1 MPWLRHFENILSRE
15 MRGRLF
21 VISEAGSDGT
31 NTSQTATYKCLVSE
45 CVSLPVSS
53 PVTTLHH
60 SPPHQTILNFTKWQ
74 VSPLAA
80 VSQSVWNQFPEVWC
94 KPERH
99 NFCLLADDWWWDRS
113 VFNQR
118 YLGPLES
125 WNKMFYCREHFLLRP
140 RWMNGELYR
149 MILSTAKLLI
159 DTSESQW
166 LIFPSIFISLKYFL
180 HCILQ
185 QQVPLE
191 MWAEKIR

>member
-1 MPWLRHFENILSRE
+1 MSRV
-15 MRGRLF
+15 RLCQPP
-21 VISEAGSDGT
+21 SEL
-31 NTSQTATYKCLVSE
+31 TS
-45 CVSLPVSS
+45 
-53 PVTTLHH
+53 HH
-60 SPPHQTILNFTKWQ
+60 SPLPTLHQTIFNFTKWQ
-74 VSPLAA
+74 VSPLAP

-125 WNKMFYCREHFLLRP
+125 WNKMFYCREHFLLRS
-140 RWMNGELYR
+140 RWMNGKLYR

-166 LIFPSIFISLKYFL
+166 LIFPSIFISLKHFL

-185 QQVPLE
+185 HQVPLQ